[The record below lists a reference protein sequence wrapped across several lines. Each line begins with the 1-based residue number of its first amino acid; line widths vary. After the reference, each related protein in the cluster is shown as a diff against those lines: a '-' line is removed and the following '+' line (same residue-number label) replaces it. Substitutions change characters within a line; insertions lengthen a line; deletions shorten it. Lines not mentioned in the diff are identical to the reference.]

1 MKRKLKEWYLR
12 LVAPGK
18 DTLAAIGEDFRKLG
32 ITAASVGIIG
42 LAVAGDTITE
52 DEAALILA
60 VGFILWLYGIILTKV
75 GNS

>member
-1 MKRKLKEWYLR
+1 MNAYPAGVISRYRDLSSLR
-12 LVAPGK
+12 RY
-18 DTLAAIGEDFRKLG
+18 TLSRGLARDSNDL
-32 ITAASVGIIG
+32 ASVGIIG